1 VISDEK
7 ALSACG
13 VGLADGRMPILR
25 SVDHRSRTATRPHL
39 ACSSISVAVII
50 ATYNQARFLSE
61 AISSILAQTR
71 PADEIVVVDDGST
84 DDPGAVASQY
94 PGVKIICQ
102 SNRGRSAARNEGLR
116 NCSSSH
122 VVFLDAD
129 DRLLPMAL
137 ELGAEQAI
145 KYPKCGFVYGGHY
158 DINEDGSVRKAQHWY
173 PIVGNA
179 HLALLRRNLVR
190 MQATALFR
198 RDILIEA
205 GGYDE
210 KLERAE
216 DYDLYLRIAQR
227 YDVAA
232 YPDII
237 AEYRWHGDN
246 TSGNPIK
253 MLRAILDVLA
263 RHEQRIDR
271 GASERLALREG
282 RAIWRDYYAWL
293 MIEAAS
299 FRFPSPRSFQLLG
312 YAVTVSPQTV
322 ALNLKTWLYRR
333 IKRRVP
339 GRLARWINRLRS
351 QERLPV
357 GSIQFGDLRSL
368 SPISTKFGFDRGTPI
383 DRYYIERFLDQHADD
398 VMGRVLEAG
407 DSAYTRRFGDG
418 KVLRSDVLHVD
429 ASNPSATVI
438 GDLGN
443 PGILPSSV
451 FDCVLLTSVLH
462 YVFDMKAAIASIH
475 RALKPGGVLLLTVP
489 GVSAVDDGGWGS
501 VLAWSLTAPMA
512 RRLFE
517 DQFDSDKISV
527 EAYGNVFAATA
538 FLHGIAVEEVKAEE
552 LNANDPR
559 YPVVVAVRAV
569 KGLDQ

>member
-1 VISDEK
+1 
-7 ALSACG
+7 
-13 VGLADGRMPILR
+13 
-25 SVDHRSRTATRPHL
+25 
-39 ACSSISVAVII
+39 
-50 ATYNQARFLSE
+50 
-61 AISSILAQTR
+61 
-71 PADEIVVVDDGST
+71 
-84 DDPGAVASQY
+84 
-94 PGVKIICQ
+94 
-102 SNRGRSAARNEGLR
+102 
-116 NCSSSH
+116 
-122 VVFLDAD
+122 
-129 DRLLPMAL
+129 
-137 ELGAEQAI
+137 
-145 KYPKCGFVYGGHY
+145 
-158 DINEDGSVRKAQHWY
+158 
-173 PIVGNA
+173 
-179 HLALLRRNLVR
+179 
-190 MQATALFR
+190 
-198 RDILIEA
+198 
-205 GGYDE
+205 
-210 KLERAE
+210 
-216 DYDLYLRIAQR
+216 
-227 YDVAA
+227 
-232 YPDII
+232 
-237 AEYRWHGDN
+237 
-246 TSGNPIK
+246 
-253 MLRAILDVLA
+253 
-263 RHEQRIDR
+263 
-271 GASERLALREG
+271 
-282 RAIWRDYYAWL
+282 
-293 MIEAAS
+293 
-299 FRFPSPRSFQLLG
+299 
-312 YAVTVSPQTV
+312 VTVSPQTV